1 MRTERASLIARASR
15 LAFAGIA
22 ALVIAACGSEAV
34 PAPAGSPTPRVI
46 DGFTISTAGDVCC
59 YRYRVTLRANAD
71 LIDTSQAPPGL
82 DLEAFR
88 IDLTM
93 EGERVNPDRERT
105 VARTDLGYFQTER
118 ETVIIDG
125 QVWTREGNGNW
136 REQLPIATPEDF
148 LGQDVA
154 LSPSVI
160 LAGGSEENLRRVISV
175 LENTPS
181 SVEMVNGRQARHY
194 MLDAA
199 AVNRMFREEE
209 STIPGMLPPHDMMLH
224 LWGDVETG
232 LAIRVLLVA
241 ASKDNPEAFVLEM
254 DLFDLNDPTIE
265 VTPPPG
271 ATGFD

>member
-1 MRTERASLIARASR
+1 MTAVRAGLLARASR
-15 LAFAGIA
+15 LALAGVA
-22 ALVIAACGSEAV
+22 ALAVAACGADPV
-34 PAPAGSPTPRVI
+34 PAPPAIPTPRVI
-46 DGFTISTAGDVCC
+46 DGVVISTANDVCC
-59 YRYRVTLRANAD
+59 YRYRVRLHANAD
-71 LIDTSQAPPGL
+71 LIDTSRAPAGL
-82 DLEAFR
+82 DLDEFR
-88 IDLTM
+88 IDLVM

-105 VARTDLGYFQTER
+105 VATTDLGYFQTVR
-118 ETVIIDG
+118 ETVIIQG
-125 QVWTREGNGNW
+125 KVWTREGNGIW

-160 LAGGSEENLRRVISV
+160 LGGGSEEQLRRVVSV
-175 LENTPS
+175 LNGTPS
-181 SVEMVNGRQARHY
+181 TVETVNGRQARHY

-199 AVNRMFREEE
+199 AVNRMFLPEE
-209 STIPGMLPPHDMMLH
+209 STIPGMLTPHDMMLH

-241 ASKDNPEAFVLEM
+241 ASERNPEAFVLEM

-271 ATGFD
+271 VAAP